1 MESKFVGKAWSTNYE
16 GMRIS
21 LKREDLLTLPV
32 NQYGDILLYVGKR
45 KEIDPKSKATHFVK
59 YNPPEDQKS
68 SQSTSILTADDWSG
82 LIE

>member
-1 MESKFVGKAWSTNYE
+1 MEAKFVGKGWSTNYE

-45 KEIDPKSKATHFVK
+45 KEQDPKSKATHFVK
-59 YNPPEDQKS
+59 YNPPEDQQS
-68 SQSTSILTADDWSG
+68 SQPSPILTADDFND
-82 LIE
+82 LI